1 MFKEEAVGRLPM
13 SEESLQPTRLPLP
26 EKLSLQAERKTS
38 LVTAMRSVNNLG
50 WSGP

>member
-26 EKLSLQAERKTS
+26 EKLSCGPSQNFAGNGH
-38 LVTAMRSVNNLG
+38 ALG
-50 WSGP
+50 E